1 MTLVPVRV
9 LGELDV
15 SMVPIPLPGE
25 LNLMLWNSMRDL
37 QVDLLRYQ
45 RQDVSVMQV
54 LDQYQEA
61 ADDLCELLLHM
72 AVASQG
78 VEDEE
83 QAHVIVIQLQ
93 QPHNFHF
100 AKALNSQG
108 MMLLHTDFQ
117 VVLIAV
123 E

>member
-1 MTLVPVRV
+1 V

-15 SMVPIPLPGE
+15 SLIPMPLPGE
-25 LNLMLWNSMRDL
+25 LNLMLWSSMRDL
-37 QVDLLRYQ
+37 QADLLRNQ

-54 LDQYQEA
+54 LDQYQQV
-61 ADDLCELLLHM
+61 ADDLCELLHM

-83 QAHVIVIQLQ
+83 QVHVIVIQLQ

-108 MMLLHTDFQ
+108 KLLLHTHFQ